1 MQSMFKKLLFLCFF
15 VVINQTVLADN
26 FKLEKL
32 TNLNQPWSLTFINE
46 NEILISEKSGSLI
59 LYNKKNKKKFS
70 IPHNLKFNDTGQGG
84 LLEILNFKDDIYI
97 CYSEDR
103 GEGKTST
110 SIAKA
115 KFSKSDLDFNN
126 IFLNMFCFFYFLI

>member
-59 LYNKKNKKKFS
+59 LYNKKNKKNF
-70 IPHNLKFNDTGQGG
+70 PFLTTLNLMITVR
-84 LLEILNFKDDIYI
+84 
-97 CYSEDR
+97 ED
-103 GEGKTST
+103 
-110 SIAKA
+110 
-115 KFSKSDLDFNN
+115 
-126 IFLNMFCFFYFLI
+126 Y